1 MVASKKGGGKVSTG
15 GKGRK
20 ENRPIDWYRII
31 EILLKLLEIIIKWY
45 TK

>member
-1 MVASKKGGGKVSTG
+1 MVASKKGGETMATG
-15 GKGRK
+15 GKRRK
-20 ENRPIDWYRII
+20 RSRQIDWYKVT

>member
-1 MVASKKGGGKVSTG
+1 MAKCLQVAKGGKKTAQYL
-15 GKGRK
+15 
-20 ENRPIDWYRII
+20 NRIT

>member
-1 MVASKKGGGKVSTG
+1 MIASKKGGETMTTG
-15 GKGRK
+15 DKRRR
-20 ENRPIDWYRII
+20 ENRQIDWYKIT